1 MKGRKLKASIVLVKE
16 LNLPERFRMFN
27 IYEKY
32 YENAKREKF
41 ELDLMNKDKVILLR
55 NQDNHQIEGFST
67 LKHINFVL
75 ENGKKV
81 RGIFSGDTIIE
92 KEYWGDKSLNLAFS
106 LYLFKEKYKKPFRLF
121 IGF

>member
-55 NQDNHQIEGFST
+55 NQDNHQIEGFQ
-67 LKHINFVL
+67 L
-75 ENGKKV
+75 
-81 RGIFSGDTIIE
+81 
-92 KEYWGDKSLNLAFS
+92 
-106 LYLFKEKYKKPFRLF
+106 
-121 IGF
+121 